1 MIFKNIQK
9 PPKHVIYDTKYN
21 IHKTPNCVWGTID
34 GWMIGC
40 VNFKLPQ
47 NTKCVH
53 IKDTL
58 IRNHSFQGIYVQ
70 IYVM

>member
-1 MIFKNIQK
+1 MI
-9 PPKHVIYDTKYN
+9 D
-21 IHKTPNCVWGTID
+21 
-34 GWMIGC
+34 C

-58 IRNHSFQGIYVQ
+58 IRNHSFQETTNDTGQNTDCGKETMKWLVNTKDAI
-70 IYVM
+70 